1 MTCRVYKWERGRSC
15 KIFFSKHFFQI
26 PTWSVSNSHCLI
38 AHGFLFLFRLILL
51 GFFICGHTFCEV
63 IGEFL
68 LKTDSKVDF
77 FYNSE
82 AIMLQKYCFMWVKS
96 NSEYNMKRRV
106 VLWDGTN
113 MLILNWE
120 LFLLFNLVLGEAEAL
135 TVLGLG
141 QQALARG
148 LHNLIISTGKLV
160 KLSRGT
166 WPPQPNQFNCQ
177 ADKQALSLHNPI
189 NSTVNLQA
197 GMWPP

>member
-1 MTCRVYKWERGRSC
+1 MDLN
-15 KIFFSKHFFQI
+15 FFFDLYYWDFF
-26 PTWSVSNSHCLI
+26 
-38 AHGFLFLFRLILL
+38 
-51 GFFICGHTFCEV
+51 CGSTFCEV

-82 AIMLQKYCFMWVKS
+82 AIMLKKYCCMWLKS

-148 LHNLIISTGKLV
+148 LHNLIISTGKLSSRHV
-160 KLSRGT
+160 ASTTWLSSCQNLHNLIYYSSKLSSCLKIWWLLKMRLELQQIATVTNYQVANSKQQRKMGVILAYIGT
-166 WPPQPNQFNCQ
+166 
-177 ADKQALSLHNPI
+177 
-189 NSTVNLQA
+189 
-197 GMWPP
+197 